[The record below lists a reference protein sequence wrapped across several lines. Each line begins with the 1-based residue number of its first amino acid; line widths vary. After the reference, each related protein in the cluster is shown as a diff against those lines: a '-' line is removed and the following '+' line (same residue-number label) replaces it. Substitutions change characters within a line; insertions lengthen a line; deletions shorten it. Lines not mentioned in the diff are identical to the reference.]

1 MLGPY
6 LKTLVRNGRLTVQI
20 PGQAPMIF
28 GEDAPPPGLDVE
40 MTLKNAATAVW
51 LGINPELH
59 FGEAYM
65 NGDLTVTRG
74 DLWALMNLIG
84 RNLPN
89 RAPMLPFNAW
99 LKRRREAASTR
110 NNAKTARSH
119 VAHHYD
125 LSETLY
131 RAFLDEDMQYSC
143 AYFSDPGMTLEE
155 AQLAKKLHLIS
166 KLDLKPGQSVLDIG
180 CGWGGL
186 ALEIAR
192 RADVQVT
199 GITLSQE
206 QLAVARLRARAE
218 GLSDR
223 VRFELIDYRH
233 MPNLQDQAHFDRI
246 ISVGMFEHVGPP
258 QYTTYFDTIKTLL
271 APDGVA
277 VVHTIAHEGLGGG
290 SNAWLDKYIFP
301 GGYIPSLS
309 QITGAVEPSRLWVT
323 DIEILRRHY
332 AETLRHW
339 RQRFMASR
347 PRMVELYDERFCRMW
362 EFYLALCEMGFRFAT
377 LVVVQVQLTQTIDV
391 LPITR
396 DYMHDGESVI
406 GQ

>member
-1 MLGPY
+1 MLAPY
-6 LKTLVRNGRLTVQI
+6 LKTLVRSGRLTVQV
-20 PGQAPMIF
+20 PGQAPMVF
-28 GEDAPPPGLDVE
+28 GEDNPPPGLDVE
-40 MTLKNAATAVW
+40 MTLKSPATLLW
-51 LGINPELH
+51 LGMNPELH

-65 NGDLTVTRG
+65 NGDLTITRG
-74 DLWALMNLIG
+74 DLWALMELIG

-89 RAPMLPFNAW
+89 RGPMKPLNAW
-99 LKRRREAASTR
+99 LKRRREALITR
-110 NNAKTARSH
+110 NTAKTSRSH

-131 RAFLDEDMQYSC
+131 RSFLDADMQYSC
-143 AYFSDPGMTLEE
+143 AYFSDPGMSLEE

-166 KLDLKPGQSVLDIG
+166 KLDLRSGQSVLDIG

-192 RADVQVT
+192 RADVRVT

-206 QLAVARLRARAE
+206 QLAVARMRARAE
-218 GLSDR
+218 GLNDR
-223 VRFELIDYRH
+223 VKFELIDYRQLASLE
-233 MPNLQDQAHFDRI
+233 NQAHFDRV

-258 QYTTYFDTIKTLL
+258 QYVTYFSTIKKLL
-271 APDGVA
+271 TEDGVA
-277 VVHTIAHEGLGGG
+277 VVHTIGHEGLGGG

-309 QITGAVEPSRLWVT
+309 QITGSVEGSHLWVT
-323 DIEILRRHY
+323 DIEILRQHY

-339 RQRFMASR
+339 RERFTASR
-347 PRMVELYDERFCRMW
+347 DKMAELYDERFCRMW
-362 EFYLALCEMGFRFAT
+362 EFYLALCELGFRFAT
-377 LVVVQVQLTQTIDV
+377 LVVVQVQLTQKIDV

-396 DYMHDGESVI
+396 DYMHDEEVVL